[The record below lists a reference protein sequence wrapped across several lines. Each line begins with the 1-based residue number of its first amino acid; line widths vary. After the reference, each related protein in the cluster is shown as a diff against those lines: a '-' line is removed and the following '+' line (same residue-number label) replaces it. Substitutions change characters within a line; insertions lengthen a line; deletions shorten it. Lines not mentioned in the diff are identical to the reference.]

1 MHESGGGTIYFLSK
15 IDLESF
21 IFFEL
26 PNGNLSLLIY
36 MLFRSLFFLLIIP
49 NG

>member
-26 PNGNLSLLIY
+26 PTYFVDLHVV
-36 MLFRSLFFLLIIP
+36 SLFILLIIP